1 MCYDVTAETK
11 IHLNLTHPAPIFI
24 LVLLKFVMQIFFSF
38 SFYGEVRQKGNLSLI
53 LKGIVHL
60 AKKAEIEIK
69 QIQFHPHLLNI

>member
-53 LKGIVHL
+53 LRGIVHL
-60 AKKAEIEIK
+60 AKKQK
-69 QIQFHPHLLNI
+69 LKLNK